1 MNSTRLHVSE
11 NASNIGAQIVS
22 KSESLVELL
31 GKVENT
37 NTEIQEAWAGK
48 DATDY
53 STRLTEQCVEI
64 KKLFETA
71 IATGNA
77 LQSAAKAYMDAQS
90 ANSTYG
96 A

>member
-1 MNSTRLHVSE
+1 MNSTYLHVSE
-11 NASNIGAQIVS
+11 NASNIGTQIVS
-22 KSESLVELL
+22 KSESLVGLL
-31 GKVENT
+31 NNVKTV

-53 STRLTEQCVEI
+53 SERLTEQCNEI
-64 KKLFETA
+64 ENLFQTA
-71 IATGNA
+71 ISIGNA
-77 LQSAAKAYMDAQS
+77 LQSAAQAYMEAQS